1 MAESI
6 GRDCRIASGP
16 IMIATTTVTAPPGTI
31 LLGAYAARSCPVK
44 TQNAFNPTVAIETA
58 AGDSMENN
66 EGLAELFDGGGQ
78 FKTAVVEQLI
88 NSCLG
93 RVVDLRPLS
102 DCTRSA
108 QIEACVRAMTSGADV
123 IIGGCLPVDCA
134 GHRVGLSR
142 SAGPRRGPHRRFSPP
157 TTPSR

>member
-16 IMIATTTVTAPPGTI
+16 IMIETTTVTAPPGTI

-93 RVVDLRPLS
+93 
-102 DCTRSA
+102 
-108 QIEACVRAMTSGADV
+108 
-123 IIGGCLPVDCA
+123 
-134 GHRVGLSR
+134 
-142 SAGPRRGPHRRFSPP
+142 PRR
-157 TTPSR
+157 

>member
-88 NSCLG
+88 NSC
-93 RVVDLRPLS
+93 R
-102 DCTRSA
+102 RS
-108 QIEACVRAMTSGADV
+108 
-123 IIGGCLPVDCA
+123 
-134 GHRVGLSR
+134 
-142 SAGPRRGPHRRFSPP
+142 RR
-157 TTPSR
+157 